1 MLQLNLCPDH
11 IRVEAQGNEG
21 EPVHQGETGSCQ
33 QQVGLGHLG
42 VALQGLGGI
51 FHDCV
56 SPALRTDWTN
66 SISKGEGVRVVVG
79 QKSPVGMVINKDK
92 RFFGFSV
99 SEDDYKFTIG
109 TKVIT

>member
-1 MLQLNLCPDH
+1 M
-11 IRVEAQGNEG
+11 
-21 EPVHQGETGSCQ
+21 HQGETGSGQ

-42 VALQGLGGI
+42 VALQGIGGV

-56 SPALRTDWTN
+56 SPAPRTDWTN

-92 RFFGFSV
+92 RFFGFSA
-99 SEDDYKFTIG
+99 SERM
-109 TKVIT
+109 ITYNR